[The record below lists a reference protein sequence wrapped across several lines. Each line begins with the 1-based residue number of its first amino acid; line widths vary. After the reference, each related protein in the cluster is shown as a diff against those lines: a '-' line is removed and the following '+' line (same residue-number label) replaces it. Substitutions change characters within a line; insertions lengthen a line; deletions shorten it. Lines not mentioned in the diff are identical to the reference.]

1 MPSAIKSIT
10 PFYNNDSAA
19 PPPFPTMLTDQ
30 LELFGRTSNLKS
42 SGLLA
47 DEVLTLAHTLSSKKV
62 RVSEAQ
68 AQSQKSALAPEFTVS
83 SKMAARLGSPYPKRA
98 PSQARSASSTPSNSS
113 EEERAGSSDDESTS
127 STQSAEALKIPKPP
141 GEPGRPGRGSY
152 TLETALDWNQKAYS
166 KFKKHMHA
174 LINEHLDTMKCLSA
188 QDPALLK
195 VVRQKAVDKFPD
207 LEDYSNCWPV
217 NDIIMMRL
225 KYTSSRARQQETEM
239 AASKKKKAKTPMTL
253 TSYYMSFLLHHE
265 IPAEHLLTEIY
276 ACSPDASPPL
286 TPRERE

>member
-30 LELFGRTSNLKS
+30 LELFGRTSNSKS

-68 AQSQKSALAPEFTVS
+68 ARSQNVTVS

-141 GEPGRPGRGSY
+141 GEPGHPGRGGY

-174 LINEHLDTMKCLSA
+174 LINEHLDTAKCLSA

-195 VVRQKAVDKFPD
+195 VVCQKAVDKFPD
-207 LEDYSNCWPV
+207 LEDY
-217 NDIIMMRL
+217 
-225 KYTSSRARQQETEM
+225 TAQG
-239 AASKKKKAKTPMTL
+239 SKKPRWLLARKRRQRRL
-253 TSYYMSFLLHHE
+253 CVSYFS
-265 IPAEHLLTEIY
+265 
-276 ACSPDASPPL
+276 
-286 TPRERE
+286 

>member
-1 MPSAIKSIT
+1 MPSVIKSIT

-30 LELFGRTSNLKS
+30 LKLFGRTSNLKS

-47 DEVLTLAHTLSSKKV
+47 DEVLTPAHMLSSKKV

-68 AQSQKSALAPEFTVS
+68 AWSQKSALAPEFT
-83 SKMAARLGSPYPKRA
+83 AH
-98 PSQARSASSTPSNSS
+98 SASSTPSNSS
-113 EEERAGSSDDESTS
+113 EEERMGSSDDELTS

-141 GEPGRPGRGSY
+141 GEPGHPGRGSY
-152 TLETALDWNQKAYS
+152 TLETALDWNQKVYS

-174 LINEHLDTMKCLSA
+174 LINEHLDTTKCLSA

-195 VVRQKAVDKFPD
+195 VVHQKAVDKFPD

-217 NDIIMMRL
+217 NDIIMMQL
-225 KYTSSRARQQETEM
+225 KYTSSRARWQETEM
-239 AASKKKKAKTPMTL
+239 AASKKKKAKMPV
-253 TSYYMSFLLHHE
+253 LLVDDSDFILHV
-265 IPAEHLLTEIY
+265 IPL
-276 ACSPDASPPL
+276 AS
-286 TPRERE
+286 

>member
-30 LELFGRTSNLKS
+30 LELFGRTSNSKS

-47 DEVLTLAHTLSSKKV
+47 DEVLTLAHTLSSK
-62 RVSEAQ
+62 
-68 AQSQKSALAPEFTVS
+68 
-83 SKMAARLGSPYPKRA
+83 KRA

-141 GEPGRPGRGSY
+141 GEPGHPGRGGY

-166 KFKKHMHA
+166 KFKVSHTKHMHA
-174 LINEHLDTMKCLSA
+174 LINEHLDTAKCLSA

-207 LEDYSNCWPV
+207 LEDYSNCWPL
-217 NDIIMMRL
+217 R
-225 KYTSSRARQQETEM
+225 KAARNRDGCWQEKEGKD
-239 AASKKKKAKTPMTL
+239 ALLVDDSDFILHVIPLAS
-253 TSYYMSFLLHHE
+253 
-265 IPAEHLLTEIY
+265 
-276 ACSPDASPPL
+276 
-286 TPRERE
+286 

>member
-1 MPSAIKSIT
+1 MT
-10 PFYNNDSAA
+10 QRRLHHFLLCL
-19 PPPFPTMLTDQ
+19 LTNSK
-30 LELFGRTSNLKS
+30 LFGRTSNSKS

-47 DEVLTLAHTLSSKKV
+47 DEVLTPAHTLSV
-62 RVSEAQ
+62 EE

-166 KFKKHMHA
+166 KFKVSH
-174 LINEHLDTMKCLSA
+174 TCLSA

-207 LEDYSNCWPV
+207 LEDYSNCWPP
-217 NDIIMMRL
+217 
-225 KYTSSRARQQETEM
+225 ARRQETEM
-239 AASKKKKAKTPMTL
+239 AASKKKKAKTPSQLMGHMGRAWARTMNGSVHEAQYMTRL
-253 TSYYMSFLLHHE
+253 
-265 IPAEHLLTEIY
+265 
-276 ACSPDASPPL
+276 
-286 TPRERE
+286 